1 MTTRG
6 FWFNAW
12 ELNEW
17 AEVDFFIF
25 FYFQGA
31 DLFIRWH
38 LKIRNMS
45 VRFTEPCLR
54 LWRLY
59 GLNVFSS
66 YRWLRTSP
74 TRCRKPGFQQR
85 TLSDAAQMRLITVFS
100 GKPRLLSPL
109 CTRPSVRKQRGRA
122 EGRDWGRRHF
132 MDLCVFFFLLF
143 ILRRSGGRYL
153 WKDLFITSRSERR
166 NVWRKEAGDKICMG
180 VGWCDSSLEV
190 FHRRRKKSLS
200 NFSQQ

>member
-1 MTTRG
+1 MYDSSHWISVSCVSIRQCSAAKRSYSVAILQRKGVWGAAWSQYVEKYLQCRRKIFLSREWFRQNKTFQRTSLILLFREHNPWMTTRG

-17 AEVDFFIF
+17 AEVDFFYF

-45 VRFTEPCLR
+45 VRFTEPCPR

-59 GLNVFSS
+59 RLNFFSS

-85 TLSDAAQMRLITVFS
+85 TLSNAAQMRLITVFS

-109 CTRPSVRKQRGRA
+109 CTRPSVRK
-122 EGRDWGRRHF
+122 
-132 MDLCVFFFLLF
+132 
-143 ILRRSGGRYL
+143 
-153 WKDLFITSRSERR
+153 
-166 NVWRKEAGDKICMG
+166 
-180 VGWCDSSLEV
+180 
-190 FHRRRKKSLS
+190 
-200 NFSQQ
+200 